1 MTQEQATETIRALIF
16 YGRVRNQRHLAE
28 ILGIGASA
36 ISQIKRHGV
45 GGKTETRLADLLAK
59 AKQSVAAFEA
69 ATQKIAVVPVPKLN
83 RSFVAMIE
91 AEPVERRLI
100 GNRINQDRAE
110 PNGTKRIRV
119 MVGRAATAAE
129 RAAFLRRIHGHG
141 TGYYD
146 ARRAAE

>member
-1 MTQEQATETIRALIF
+1 
-16 YGRVRNQRHLAE
+16 
-28 ILGIGASA
+28 
-36 ISQIKRHGV
+36 
-45 GGKTETRLADLLAK
+45 KTETRLADLLAK

-69 ATQKIAVVPVPKLN
+69 ATQKIAPVPVPKLN
-83 RSFVAMIE
+83 RSFLGMIE

-100 GNRINQDRAE
+100 GTRIDRATE
-110 PNGTKRIRV
+110 REHTKKIRI

-129 RAAFLRRIHGHG
+129 RAAFLRRIHRHG

>member
-1 MTQEQATETIRALIF
+1 MTPEQATETIRALIF

-45 GGKTETRLADLLAK
+45 GGKTEAMLVDLLDK

-69 ATQKIAVVPVPKLN
+69 ATQKIVPVPVPKLN
-83 RSFVAMIE
+83 RSFLGMIE

-100 GNRINQDRAE
+100 GTRIDQTPA
-110 PNGTKRIRV
+110 KRESTNKIRI

-141 TGYYD
+141 TGYCD
-146 ARRAAE
+146 ARRVTE